1 MSLADA
7 PAARPLMM
15 ASRHMIAAGHPLAAM
30 AGLRLLEAG
39 GNAIDAGVAAGFA
52 LHVLQPDMANLGG
65 VAPIMIRRADGRM
78 TTIAGIGRWPALA
91 TRDAVARA
99 GGGRIPES
107 PCRWVV
113 PAAVD
118 AWLMALRLHGT
129 MSLAEVIAPA
139 IELARDG
146 FPMHYFLRHNLAET
160 APRLAGWPQT
170 AEIYL
175 VDGQPV
181 PVGTPLRQR
190 ALATTLERL
199 VSAERRAGGSR
210 EAGIAAARDAF
221 YKGDIA
227 REIGR
232 FAEEVGAFLRF
243 SDLDGFSVQEETPVR
258 VDYRGHSVFACGP
271 WSQGPAL
278 LQMLKIA
285 ESFDLAALP
294 RVDAEHILVETAKY
308 GLTDRNRFYGDPDV
322 VDVPLGR
329 LLSAG
334 HARAHADRIDPGRA
348 HDPLAMDAVVGL
360 PGPDTTYACVIDAQ
374 GNSFSATPSDST
386 MLVTPTVL
394 GLGFG
399 ISDRGLQA
407 SLDPADPN
415 HVAPGKRPRLTPN
428 PGMVV
433 GADFV
438 MPYGTPGG
446 DVQPQ
451 AMLQFLV
458 NHFDRGL
465 DLQQAVEAPRW
476 ASYAVPATEDP
487 HPYQPMEL
495 KLEAPLAETIGA
507 ALQAKGHAVTP
518 WPARAALAGAICA
531 VRRNA
536 NSGVLSAGAD
546 PRRMSYAAGW

>member
-1 MSLADA
+1 
-7 PAARPLMM
+7 MM

-30 AGLRLLEAG
+30 AGLRVLEVG

-91 TRDAVARA
+91 TREAVSRA
-99 GGGRIPES
+99 GSGRIPES

-118 AWLMALRLHGT
+118 AWLMALQLHGT
-129 MSLAEVIAPA
+129 MSFAEVVAPA
-139 IELARDG
+139 VELAREG
-146 FPMHYFLRHNLAET
+146 FPMHYFLRHNLAEA

-170 AEIYL
+170 ADIYL

-181 PVGTPLRQR
+181 PIGSPLRQC
-190 ALATTLERL
+190 ALAATLERL
-199 VSAERRAGGSR
+199 VTAERRAGGPR
-210 EAGIAAARDAF
+210 EAGITAARDAF

-232 FAEEVGAFLRF
+232 FAEEVNAFLRF
-243 SDLDGFSVQEETPVR
+243 SDLDDFSVSEETPVR
-258 VDYRGHSVFACGP
+258 VDYRGHSVFACGA
-271 WSQGPAL
+271 WSQGPAV
-278 LQMLKIA
+278 LQMLRIA
-285 ESFDLAALP
+285 EDFDLAALP
-294 RVDAEHILVETAKY
+294 RADAEHILVEAAKY
-308 GLTDRNRFYGDPDV
+308 ALADRNRFYGDPNV
-322 VDVPLGR
+322 IDVPLRR
-329 LLSAG
+329 LLSTG
-334 HARAHADRIDPGRA
+334 YSRAQADRIDLGRA
-348 HDPLAMDAVVGL
+348 HVPLVADAAVGL
-360 PGPDTTYACVIDAQ
+360 PGRDTTYVCVVDAL

-386 MLVTPTVL
+386 MLVTPIVP

-399 ISDRGLQA
+399 ISDRGLQS

-415 HVAPGKRPRLTPN
+415 HVAPRKRPRLTPN

-433 GADFV
+433 GTDFV

-451 AMLQFLV
+451 AMLQFLA
-458 NHFDRGL
+458 NHLDRGL
-465 DLQQAVEAPRW
+465 DLQAAVEAPRW

-495 KLEAPLAETIGA
+495 KLEAPLAEEIGD
-507 ALQAKGHAVTP
+507 ALRAKGHAVSP
-518 WPARAALAGAICA
+518 WPAQAALAGGVCA
-531 VRRNA
+531 VRRNT
-536 NSGVLSAGAD
+536 NDGVLMAGAD